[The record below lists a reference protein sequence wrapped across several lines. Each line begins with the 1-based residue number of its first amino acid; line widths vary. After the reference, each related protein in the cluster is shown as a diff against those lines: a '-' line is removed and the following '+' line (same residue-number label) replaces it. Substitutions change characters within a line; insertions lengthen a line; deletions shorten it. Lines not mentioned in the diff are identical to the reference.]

1 MTNQRELL
9 LSQRE
14 ELKTKQREL
23 YLFTVEKLA
32 QAVYLRDTYTG
43 EHSRRVTRF
52 ALLLGRQLRL
62 SAEDLEAIRFV
73 TPLHDIGKIGIPDN
87 ILRKPGPLTPEEFD
101 VMKTHTTLGVK
112 FLEHIP
118 DLRPR
123 LAIVR
128 SHHERWDGHGYP
140 DGLAGEDIPLLAR
153 VVAVAEAFDA
163 LTFDTPYRRGIPAEG
178 AFAELEKQQGEQFDP
193 HVVTA
198 FLQVREKVVE
208 EMSRLANKSD
218 PSPGLG

>member
-43 EHSRRVTRF
+43 EHSRRVTHF

-62 SAEDLEAIRFV
+62 SAEDLEVIRFV
-73 TPLHDIGKIGIPDN
+73 TPLHDIGKIGIADH

-140 DGLAGEDIPLLAR
+140 DGL
-153 VVAVAEAFDA
+153 
-163 LTFDTPYRRGIPAEG
+163 
-178 AFAELEKQQGEQFDP
+178 
-193 HVVTA
+193 
-198 FLQVREKVVE
+198 
-208 EMSRLANKSD
+208 
-218 PSPGLG
+218 